1 MIGKREIGIASEHSH
16 STTVIGKGKE
26 DIVAKILYIE
36 DIQDN
41 ITLVEKIVRSRG
53 HEFLSAQNA
62 ETGLE
67 LASISKP
74 DLILLDLGLPDADGQ
89 TLSVW
94 LRGDPAL
101 SSIPIIVLTAW
112 PEEVVRQTVDAYNLN
127 GYLCKPFSLAELVNK
142 IDSVL
147 GTTTA

>member
-1 MIGKREIGIASEHSH
+1 VNRAIQQLSSE
-16 STTVIGKGKE
+16 KDKE

-67 LASISKP
+67 LASISRP

-101 SSIPIIVLTAW
+101 SLIPIIVLTAW

-127 GYLCKPFSLAELVNK
+127 GYLCKPFSLADLVNT

-147 GTTTA
+147 GTTAA

>member
-1 MIGKREIGIASEHSH
+1 M
-16 STTVIGKGKE
+16 
-26 DIVAKILYIE
+26 AKILYIE

-41 ITLVEKIVRSRG
+41 ITLVEKIVKSRG
-53 HEFLSAQNA
+53 HEFLFAKNA

-67 LASISKP
+67 LAFTSQP

-94 LRGDPAL
+94 LKGNPTLA
-101 SSIPIIVLTAW
+101 STPIIVLTAW
-112 PEEVVRQTVDAYNLN
+112 PEEVVRQTVSAYNLN
-127 GYLCKPFSLAELVNK
+127 GYLCKPFALTDLVNM

-147 GTTTA
+147 GAKAS

>member
-1 MIGKREIGIASEHSH
+1 M
-16 STTVIGKGKE
+16 
-26 DIVAKILYIE
+26 AKILYIE

-41 ITLVEKIVRSRG
+41 ITLVEKIVKSRG
-53 HEFLSAQNA
+53 HEFLFAQNA
-62 ETGLE
+62 EEGLE
-67 LASISKP
+67 LAFASRP

-94 LRGDPAL
+94 LRGDPTL
-101 SSIPIIVLTAW
+101 NSIPIIVLTAW

-127 GYLCKPFSLAELVNK
+127 GYLCKPFSLTALVNK

-147 GTTTA
+147 GARPS